1 MSNQERIIIKPIQR
15 KTKKSPQENKKEIN
29 VDEDNYGLSYFEND
43 QDEFQT
49 LSEEFFGKCILL
61 DNKDDDEIQKRNKV
75 KENEFF
81 QLNQFIQ
88 KNTHPIEIKKQEKQQ
103 SFKNDE
109 NFESL
114 ETRSNLSD
122 GEYFQQED
130 FVMIQ
135 TSEINYL
142 QKLNYIQ
149 NESVGLNKK
158 LNKFSKQKLNNIT
171 NVHLPL
177 KIQKKNILKINKK
190 A

>member
-1 MSNQERIIIKPIQR
+1 MSNQERIIIKPLQR

-43 QDEFQT
+43 QEEFQT

-75 KENEFF
+75 KDNEFC
-81 QLNQFIQ
+81 QLNQIIQ
-88 KNTHPIEIKKQEKQQ
+88 KNTYPIEIKNQEKQQ

-114 ETRSNLSD
+114 ETRSIISD
-122 GEYFQQED
+122 SEYFHQED
-130 FVMIQ
+130 FLMIQ

-142 QKLNYIQ
+142 QNLNYIQ
-149 NESVGLNKK
+149 ESVGLNKK
-158 LNKFSKQKLNNIT
+158 QYNFSKQKLNNIT